1 MKILYGCM
9 QMVVGK
15 SIPTFNFSF
24 LRDDAI
30 HIQNYS
36 FKRWITKTI
45 GRNSSKIN
53 TFYKLLLLN

>member
-1 MKILYGCM
+1 M
-9 QMVVGK
+9 QIVVGK